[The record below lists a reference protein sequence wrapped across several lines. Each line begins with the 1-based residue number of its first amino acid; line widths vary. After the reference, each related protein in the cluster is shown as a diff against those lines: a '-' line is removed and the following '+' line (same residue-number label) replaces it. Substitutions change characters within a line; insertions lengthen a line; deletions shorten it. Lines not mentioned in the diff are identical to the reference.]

1 MLTLSKSDW
10 FMKPGSSVAL
20 KKPNSPSSLLTELQ
34 HSEARFKAMFETSAV
49 GIGIMGLDRKII
61 DANPAMCQMLGISHE
76 EIIGQSPKV
85 ATYPEDYLQSTAEW
99 EELLAGK
106 RDYFWSERRYM
117 RKNGEIFWAH
127 ITMSVV
133 RDADGKPL
141 YMVGMVIDIDERK
154 RAVIELRES
163 EKRFRATFESS
174 ALGIGILSL
183 DGKIMQA
190 NTAVCAM
197 SGYSEAELQQRYDS
211 QNVYPEDLNVGAELF
226 EELLT
231 GKRDSYSVEKR
242 YVRKNGEVFWALL
255 TLSAVRDDDGNP
267 IYLVGLIEDI
277 DEQKR
282 TLAELQESEARFR
295 AIYDHAEMGIVI
307 ANLDENAASNLDDD
321 LFRVLLANQRFNPAL
336 QRMFGYSETE
346 LQSMD
351 IATLIYPEDRGLD
364 EELSRQL
371 FAGEQDAYRIEKRY
385 LRKDGSVFWG
395 RLNYSLVRSAD
406 GKPRMAIGIIED
418 IDQEKQ
424 AQEHLRESEARFRA
438 MFDNAAVGMSLMSL
452 DRKVV
457 KINQIAERIIGY
469 KFEELIGVD
478 PVELSHPKDRE
489 IGLSEFREMVAG
501 KRQGFFMEKR
511 YIRKNGEVY
520 WGRVTYSVVPD
531 KDGSPQY
538 LVGMIEDI
546 TEQKLAAE
554 KLATQE
560 REYLETLEQR
570 VEERTR
576 ALKDANLRLVAEIEQ
591 RQLAEEALATKAVE
605 EAIVTERT
613 RLARE
618 LHDAVTQTLFS
629 ASLIAEVLP
638 DLWKMDEEEAKN
650 STEEL
655 RQLTRGALAEMRT
668 LLLELRPAALLQAR
682 FPDLLK
688 QLVEAVVGRTRLP
701 VNLDVNGDDE
711 LPPDVQVA
719 LYRIAQESLNNIVKY
734 ARATQ
739 VTIALNQSCCH
750 VELEISDHGI
760 GFDMSKIKPTS
771 LGLRIMRERAEA
783 IGARLR
789 INSAP
794 GNGTQVSVIWD
805 EDGTIEAIP

>member
-1 MLTLSKSDW
+1 
-10 FMKPGSSVAL
+10 MKPGLSSEL
-20 KKPNSPSSLLTELQ
+20 KNPNSPSSLLTELQ

-76 EIIGQSPKV
+76 EIIGQSPQV
-85 ATYPEDYLQSTAEW
+85 ATYPEDYIQSTAEW

-133 RDADGKPL
+133 RDADRKPL

-174 ALGIGILSL
+174 AIGIGILSL
-183 DGKIMQA
+183 DGKIMQVNA
-190 NTAVCAM
+190 AVCAM
-197 SGYSEAELQQRYDS
+197 SGYNEAELQQRYDS

-226 EELLT
+226 EELLA
-231 GKRDSYSVEKR
+231 GKRDSYNVEKR
-242 YVRKNGEVFWALL
+242 YVRKNGEVFWVLL
-255 TLSAVRDDDGNP
+255 TLSAVRDDDRNP

-307 ANLDENAASNLDDD
+307 ANLDENTASNLDDD
-321 LFRVLLANQRFNPAL
+321 LFRVLIAHQRFNPAL

-351 IATLIYPEDRGLD
+351 VAALIYPEDRGLD
-364 EELSRQL
+364 AELSRQL
-371 FAGEQDAYRIEKRY
+371 FAGERDAYRAEMRY

-452 DRKVV
+452 DRRVV

-469 KFEELIGVD
+469 KFEELIDVD
-478 PVELSHPKDRE
+478 PINLSHPEDRE

-511 YIRKNGEVY
+511 YIRKNGEVFL
-520 WGRVTYSVVPD
+520 GRISYSVVPD
-531 KDGSPQY
+531 KYGNPEY
-538 LVGMIEDI
+538 MVGMIEDI

-554 KLATQE
+554 KLATRE
-560 REYLETLEQR
+560 RENLETLETLEQR

-576 ALKDANLRLVAEIEQ
+576 ALKEANLRLVAEIEQ
-591 RQLAEEALATKAVE
+591 RQLAEESLATKAVE

-638 DLWKMDEEEAKN
+638 DLWAMDENEAKN

-701 VNLDVNGDDE
+701 VKLDVVGDDE

-750 VELEISDHGI
+750 VELEISDNGV
-760 GFDMSKIKPTS
+760 GFDLSTIKPTS
-771 LGLRIMRERAEA
+771 LGLRIMRERAES
-783 IGARLR
+783 IGARFQ

-794 GNGTQVSVIWD
+794 GDDTQVSVIWD
-805 EDGTIEAIP
+805 EDGTNEAIP